1 MCCLTTCFSYWHK
14 IPCPYWAY
22 QTWCLKITGTFH
34 LQRDSSEKTINKSV
48 EVMSACV
55 ILRYWIFHNWAEA
68 DKKKQ
73 IVIQGGPLHK
83 NSGPMIPL
91 TTRCLPPLHFQMLNI
106 RLSIPT
112 QIHPDAELPAIHP
125 KSPRVLE
132 PLREYWNTQNMC
144 SKVEGMEEAERTIW
158 SNSLLKL
165 EP

>member
-1 MCCLTTCFSYWHK
+1 MCYLTTCFSYWHK

-34 LQRDSSEKTINKSV
+34 LQRDSSEKTINKNV

-73 IVIQGGPLHK
+73 TVIQGGPLHK

-125 KSPRVLE
+125 NSPRVLE
-132 PLREYWNTQNMC
+132 NTEIHKTCFQM
-144 SKVEGMEEAERTIW
+144 
-158 SNSLLKL
+158 LKAWKKL
-165 EP
+165 KEQFGATHC